1 MSTKPITQK
10 QVDYVLAHINDRP
23 RTKVAEAAGLSI
35 CSVYRIVR
43 EHGGELRYDL
53 STRREGIEEA
63 VRRYYPTM
71 TAKEISARFGYSKTR
86 VNTWAKRLGVRHTPE
101 TEQRIKTE
109 SMARLAEAR
118 AQMDYKAA
126 HDKWRRKRRYDEL
139 RVMSGLRPLTKFRMK
154 AIQRK
159 AYKAKWTLCRRHGYM
174 EAEGAP
180 YLLLYDDTT
189 RRSKNESYYI
199 KKYGLKFEYYGAET
213 EKDDNNLL
221 EGQRHCP

>member
-1 MSTKPITQK
+1 MLTQKITQA

-23 RTKVAEAAGLSI
+23 RVKVARDAGVSLDTL
-35 CSVYRIVR
+35 YRIVR
-43 EHGGELRYDL
+43 EAGGELRHDL
-53 STRREGIEEA
+53 STKREGIEDT
-63 VRRYYPTM
+63 VRAYYPTM
-71 TAKEISARFGYSKTR
+71 TAPEICARFGYSKTR
-86 VNTWAKRLGVRHTPE
+86 VNMWARRLGVRHSAE

-154 AIQRK
+154 AMQRK
-159 AYKAKWTLCRRHGYM
+159 AYQAKWNLCRKWGYTTADG
-174 EAEGAP
+174 EP
-180 YLLLYDDTT
+180 YTLYYDGTT
-189 RRSKNESYYI
+189 RRMDESYYT

-213 EKDDNNLL
+213 ENDDNNLL

>member
-1 MSTKPITQK
+1 MSTKPITQQ

-23 RTKVAEAAGLSI
+23 RVKVARDAGVSLDT
-35 CSVYRIVR
+35 VYRIVR
-43 EHGGELRYDL
+43 EAGGELRHDL
-53 STRREGIEEA
+53 STKREGIEEA

-139 RVMSGLRPLTKFRMK
+139 RVMSGLPQRTRFKFAALSTQGRQTVWRMV
-154 AIQRK
+154 RK
-159 AYKAKWTLCRRHGYM
+159 HNYFQMDGEPRTLY
-174 EAEGAP
+174 
-180 YLLLYDDTT
+180 YDGET
-189 RRSKNESYYI
+189 RRVHTEAHLA
-199 KKYGLKFEYYGAET
+199 KKYGLYFVAAENHEEQT
-213 EKDDNNLL
+213 EKQ
-221 EGQRHCP
+221 EQP

>member
-1 MSTKPITQK
+1 MLTQKITQA

-23 RTKVAEAAGLSI
+23 RVKVARDAGVSLDTL
-35 CSVYRIVR
+35 YRIVR
-43 EHGGELRYDL
+43 DAGGELRHDL
-53 STRREGIEEA
+53 STKREGIEDT
-63 VRRYYPTM
+63 VRAYYPTM
-71 TAKEISARFGYSKTR
+71 TAPEICARFGYSKTR
-86 VNTWAKRLGVRHTPE
+86 VNMWARRLGVRHSAE

-154 AIQRK
+154 AMQRK
-159 AYKAKWTLCRRHGYM
+159 AYQAKWNLCRKWGYTTADG
-174 EAEGAP
+174 EP
-180 YLLLYDDTT
+180 YTLYYDGTT
-189 RRSKNESYYI
+189 RRMDESYYT

-213 EKDDNNLL
+213 ENDDNNLL